1 MIALRPPQCKGSP
14 FPSKTDPP
22 HTCHYIATRT
32 NSPTAPHIHGHR
44 QQPPT
49 DAASETPS
57 GNRNVT
63 QQPHGGAAA
72 QRTSAA
78 HSTPAAATVSAA
90 RAASK
95 LQRKHNS
102 ATPGPQRRE
111 HKAAS
116 PAQRHSDLPHK
127 RTELQDPRT
136 PSSRNSRASN
146 HSRSTESLG
155 VKKPAT
161 AATPQLLLP
170 GAAHDAEEAAPLG
183 RAPETART
191 RIKQTEGSL
200 YMQL

>member
-1 MIALRPPQCKGSP
+1 MIALRPLQCNGSP

-22 HTCHYIATRT
+22 HTCQYIAPRT
-32 NSPTAPHIHGHR
+32 NSPTVSHIHGHR

-57 GNRNVT
+57 GNRNET

-78 HSTPAAATVSAA
+78 PAAATVSSA
-90 RAASK
+90 RAAPK

-111 HKAAS
+111 HNAAS

-127 RTELQDPRT
+127 PTELQDPRT
-136 PSSRNSRASN
+136 PSSSNSRA
-146 HSRSTESLG
+146 E
-155 VKKPAT
+155 PAT
-161 AATPQLLLP
+161 TA
-170 GAAHDAEEAAPLG
+170 GALKASEK
-183 RAPETART
+183 RN
-191 RIKQTEGSL
+191 
-200 YMQL
+200 